1 MDGQL
6 AVLVIGN
13 EERESQRVREWIE
26 EAGHD
31 GIVADG
37 WRSGLRELYNCHP
50 DAAVVF
56 MDAMDASHWSN
67 VERIRDMC
75 DIPIVLVT
83 SEATHSTLQRAFDL
97 RLNGYLVKP
106 VQPEELVSRLSTVL
120 PKVSNN
126 GGNHSDPSS
135 VFRYENLTIDWR
147 RMEVQ
152 VDDETV
158 HLSPTEFRLLSLLVE
173 RRGWVVSYDEIL
185 TKVWGSAYVGDRNN
199 VKLYVWYLR
208 QKLEGDPANPRWILT
223 KYGVGY
229 TFRADEARSSS

>member
-1 MDGQL
+1 MGNQL
-6 AVLVIGN
+6 AILVIGT
-13 EERESQRVREWIE
+13 EDGESQRLREWIE

-31 GIVADG
+31 GIVADD
-37 WRSGLRELYNCHP
+37 WRSGLRELYRCHP

-67 VERIRDMC
+67 VERIRELC

-83 SEATHSTLQRAFDL
+83 SQTTRSALQRAFDL
-97 RLNGYLVKP
+97 GLNGYLVKP
-106 VQPEELVSRLSTVL
+106 LQPEELASRLSTVL
-120 PKVSNN
+120 QKVSNN

-147 RMEVQ
+147 KMEVQ
-152 VDDETV
+152 VDGETV
-158 HLSPTEFRLLSLLVE
+158 HLSPTEFRLLSLLAE

-185 TKVWGSAYVGDRNN
+185 TKVWGPAYLGDRNN
-199 VKLYVWYLR
+199 VKLYIWYLR
-208 QKLEGDPANPRWILT
+208 RKLEADPANPRWIVT

-229 TFRADEARSSS
+229 TFCANEVRSSL